1 MDSAISN
8 FLCFALKLSANLP
21 LCLLSLVRSLFA
33 LAELHTLFL
42 SWIGFD
48 FLNLCLRYAS
58 LVIYFLSVCDS
69 YDLYYKLLTFNF
81 GNDSIIAHT
90 PSPIIVSALIF
101 LQFGRDVGFS
111 ARLKVLKKVLIF
123 LIPFGSPCCCFSR
136 NLSTLRGIIIC
147 IVAFHL
153 FF

>member
-90 PSPIIVSALIF
+90 PSPIIVSALHF
-101 LQFGRDVGFS
+101 LAIWERCG
-111 ARLKVLKKVLIF
+111 I
-123 LIPFGSPCCCFSR
+123 
-136 NLSTLRGIIIC
+136 LSK
-147 IVAFHL
+147 A
-153 FF
+153 